1 MSDPSSIDPVSYFP
15 AMLDLRGQLCVV
27 VGGGNVAEQK
37 VGGLI
42 VAGAA
47 VTVIAP
53 GLTPTLAGWHSG
65 QRIRWVPREY
75 RAGDLA
81 GAFLVFAATDSSQAN
96 RKVWQEAKRRSIPI
110 NAADDPTNC
119 SFILP
124 AVHRDGD
131 LVVAVSSSG
140 RAPAVAMRI
149 RDRIAE
155 ELSDGY
161 GPYLQLLGSLR
172 PLVANRYRT
181 FEERRKVWH
190 RIARSDVLH
199 WIRTGNIEA
208 ARRVALELIE
218 LPPSRIDRL
227 SPEGLIARVLRKRGR
242 AAISC
247 SFQASGLALLHM
259 LRRFEPD
266 IPVLFIDTGYH
277 FPETLE
283 LRDRLTREWRLNL
296 INLMPEEPVAE
307 QEARSGPLYRFDPDR
322 CCHLR
327 KVEPLHRSLAG
338 FDIWFTGLRR
348 DQGASRVELPR
359 VERML
364 LPSGHVVEKVN
375 PLADWTTEQIFNY
388 LADHQIPHHPLYDL
402 GFTSIGCS
410 PCTAIS
416 HDPTNPRS
424 GRWGGAKVECGIH
437 ISDGATL

>member
-1 MSDPSSIDPVSYFP
+1 MSSASSTDPVSYYP
-15 AMLDLRGQLCVV
+15 AMLDLRGRPCVV
-27 VGGGNVAEQK
+27 VGGGSVAEQK

-42 VAGAA
+42 AAGAL

-53 GLTPTLAGWHSG
+53 GLTPTLADWHSD
-65 QRIRWVPREY
+65 QRMKWLPRDY
-75 RAGDLA
+75 RDGDLA

-96 RKVWQEAKRRSIPI
+96 RRVWEEAEQRAIPI

-124 AVHRDGD
+124 AIHRDGD
-131 LVVAVSSSG
+131 LIVAVSSGG

-155 ELSDGY
+155 ELGDGY

-172 PLVANRYRT
+172 TLVTTRHRT

-190 RIARSDVLH
+190 RIARSDALDRV
-199 WIRTGNIEA
+199 RAGNIDA
-208 ARRVALELIE
+208 ARRVALELIAQTE
-218 LPPSRIDRL
+218 SSIDHL
-227 SPEGLIARVLRKRGR
+227 SAQGLIARVLDKPGR

-247 SFQASGLALLHM
+247 SFQASGLVLLHM

-283 LRDRLTREWRLNL
+283 LRDQLTREWKLNL
-296 INLMPEEPVAE
+296 INLTPEQSVAE
-307 QEARSGPLYRFDPDR
+307 QEAQFGPLYRLDPDR
-322 CCHLR
+322 CCNLR
-327 KVEPLHRSLAG
+327 KVEPLHQSLEG

-348 DQGASRVELPR
+348 HQAVTRSTVRK
-359 VERML
+359 VERKL
-364 LPSGHVVEKVN
+364 LPSGRVVEKVN
-375 PLADWTTEQIFNY
+375 PLVDWTTEQIFNY
-388 LADHQIPHHPLYDL
+388 LADHLIPHHPLYDL

-410 PCTAIS
+410 PCTAIP

-424 GRWGGAKVECGIH
+424 GRWGGTKLECGIH
-437 ISDGATL
+437 VLGGEAP